1 MTADLQKAAVIEM
14 LERLGE
20 AVSNGDLAGISASYG
35 YPALFLSNEQVVLL
49 ESAGQVEEIFA
60 ANRDWYTSQGIQT
73 AKPELLRLD
82 QISDK
87 IISVDVRWPGFD
99 KDGKKNYSETS
110 HYLIHFEGEVPL
122 IRAAASRTK

>member
-20 AVSNGDLAGISASYG
+20 AVSDGNLAGISTSYG
-35 YPALFLSNEQVVLL
+35 YPALFLSDEQVVLL
-49 ESAGQVEEIFA
+49 ESAGQVEEVFA
-60 ANRDWYTSQGIQT
+60 ANRTWYLSKGIQT

-82 QISDK
+82 AISDK
-87 IISVDVRWPGFD
+87 LVSVDVRWPGFD
-99 KDGKKNYSETS
+99 KDGKENYSETS
-110 HYLIHFEGEVPL
+110 HYLIHFDGAVPL